1 MMKKGYVLWL
11 KRLLVVMDHMMNQG
25 CVVLWSAAKLWH
37 LSRSAR
43 MCSKKKMA
51 NWFSSPLAA
60 SVMWIFA
67 KTMRKFVSGQS
78 SKA

>member
-1 MMKKGYVLWL
+1 MIKKGYVLRL

-43 MCSKKKMA
+43 TC
-51 NWFSSPLAA
+51 
-60 SVMWIFA
+60 
-67 KTMRKFVSGQS
+67 
-78 SKA
+78 